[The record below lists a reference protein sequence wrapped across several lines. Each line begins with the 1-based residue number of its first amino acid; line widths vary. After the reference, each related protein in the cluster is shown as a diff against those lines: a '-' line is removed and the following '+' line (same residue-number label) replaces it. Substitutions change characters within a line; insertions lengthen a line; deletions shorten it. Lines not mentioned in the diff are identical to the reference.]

1 MAHEPLVPASR
12 RAVRFQQPSIC
23 EGKEAL
29 CDLSAVALCVVI
41 GVPIADKVAVRNFV
55 NGAVRD
61 SLNADRG
68 WDVAE
73 QGGVV
78 ADKFVSKGEADDVRR
93 CVFVDMRV
101 LKNSR
106 FDPSCKSRSQVLPGE
121 EALFG
126 ISPPGSVFFEK
137 QPFYAVE
144 DSFPYGHGEKS
155 VFLIERFMRLKI
167 EEAMAIRWHMGGF
180 EDSNGFTVSLAYEK
194 YPLAVKL
201 HLADLEST
209 YLREKGTSAVNKR

>member
-1 MAHEPLVPASR
+1 MTHKEEFISIYNKYINRAGSRELLDWMQKTDFFTAPASTKYHC
-12 RAVRFQQPSIC
+12 AC
-23 EGKEAL
+23 ECGL
-29 CDLSAVALCVVI
+29 VMHSV
-41 GVPIADKVAVRNFV
+41 
-55 NGAVRD
+55 
-61 SLNADRG
+61 
-68 WDVAE
+68 
-73 QGGVV
+73 
-78 ADKFVSKGEADDVRR
+78 
-93 CVFVDMRV
+93 
-101 LKNSR
+101 
-106 FDPSCKSRSQVLPGE
+106 
-121 EALFG
+121 
-126 ISPPGSVFFEK
+126 SVFNTLMEKHFDEEKDNAESFAIAALLHDLCKAQFYKVSTRNVKNEQTGQWEK